1 VRRDGALV
9 EVQLRTTTQQRW
21 AMLVEDGLFEIDRTG
36 AAEEETRRRMQT
48 ALFNAQRRLITGDNR

>member
-1 VRRDGALV
+1 M